1 MPTSCQ
7 AWGVDSDDQPTWDE
21 PKADALI
28 GRYVLIGLTFTDAEG
43 NPQEQAQRHG
53 IVERVDRDSGVQI
66 RLRSPGQPWDGELYR
81 LPPDLR
87 PFSPAKPGIY
97 HLHSTGEDIE
107 DPDFIAT
114 WEIRAPDPDD
124 DTPER
129 QQARRDEDRRFGFR
143 TD

>member
-1 MPTSCQ
+1 
-7 AWGVDSDDQPTWDE
+7 V
-21 PKADALI
+21 
-28 GRYVLIGLTFTDAEG
+28 
-43 NPQEQAQRHG
+43 
-53 IVERVDRDSGVQI
+53 
-66 RLRSPGQPWDGELYR
+66 YR

-87 PFSPAKPGIY
+87 TLSPAKPGIY
-97 HLHSTGEDIE
+97 HLHSTGEDVK

-114 WEIRAPDPDD
+114 WEIRAPDPED